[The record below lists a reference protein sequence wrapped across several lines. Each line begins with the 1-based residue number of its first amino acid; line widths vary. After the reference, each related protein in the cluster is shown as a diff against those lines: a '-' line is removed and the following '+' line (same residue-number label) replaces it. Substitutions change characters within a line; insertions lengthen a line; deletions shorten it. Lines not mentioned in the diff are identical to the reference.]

1 MNNIV
6 EFKNVYKSYGSKV
19 VLDDVSFNIEE
30 GKIVCLQGANG
41 AGKTTIIKIICDML
55 KANEGKVNF
64 NTLKDLRYDIG
75 YMSQHFSLYK
85 NMTIKENMR
94 FFARIYNLDFEK
106 INKQVKRFG
115 LDEYIDFKLKN
126 LSGGWKQKVSLA
138 CATLHNPKLLILDE
152 PTSGVD
158 PVSRKEI
165 WDIISEFTFDG
176 MSILVTT
183 HYIDEIFKADKVVFI
198 NNGKIVLEQ
207 LPPNK
212 LLEYY
217 DIDTIEELYYKA
229 VKGEIYEKD

>member
-30 GKIVCLQGANG
+30 GTIVCLQGANG

-55 KANEGKVNF
+55 KANNGKVNF
-64 NTLKDLRYDIG
+64 DSLKNLRYDIG

-106 INKQVKRFG
+106 VNKQVKRFG
-115 LDEYIDFKLKN
+115 LDEYINFKLKN

-138 CATLHNPKLLILDE
+138 CATLHDPKLLILDE

-165 WDIISEFTFDG
+165 WDIISEFTSDG

-212 LLEYY
+212 LLEHYG
-217 DIDTIEELYYKA
+217 IDTIEELYYKA

>member
-1 MNNIV
+1 MKNVV
-6 EFKNVYKSYGSKV
+6 EFKNVHKSYGKKKV
-19 VLDDVSFNIEE
+19 LNDISFNIEQ
-30 GKIVCLQGANG
+30 GTIVCLQGANG

-55 KANEGKVNF
+55 KVDGGKVLF
-64 NTLKDLRYDIG
+64 NGSTKLIDDIG

-85 NMTIKENMR
+85 NMTVKENMH
-94 FFARIYNLDFEK
+94 FFARIYNLDFVMVDSQ
-106 INKQVKRFG
+106 IKRFG
-115 LDEYIDFKLKN
+115 LEEYVDYKLKN

-152 PTSGVD
+152 PTAGVD

-165 WDIISEFTFDG
+165 WDIISQFTTDG

-183 HYIDEIFKADKVVFI
+183 HNIDEIFKSDKVVFI

-212 LLEYY
+212 LLDYY
-217 DIDTIEELYYKA
+217 GIETIEELYYRA
-229 VKGEIYEKD
+229 VKGEVYAKA